1 MFLQIIY
8 PFFHNKIISYNL
20 FFSLKILFLVHD
32 NIALFYLK
40 FFQFLITLIL
50 TVFSFFWPLVCSPCL
65 RVGMTSDRNFYF
77 FLIPSERLKTSL
89 SNLFHLIHKC
99 ACAKEGRSLLYK
111 NKDKLNFWM
120 GVIQFLNKGQSQWFN
135 FDRVWQ

>member
-50 TVFSFFWPLVCSPCL
+50 TVFSL
-65 RVGMTSDRNFYF
+65 
-77 FLIPSERLKTSL
+77 FLAPGLL
-89 SNLFHLIHKC
+89 SVF
-99 ACAKEGRSLLYK
+99 EGRDDFRSELLLLLDPK
-111 NKDKLNFWM
+111 WKIEDKSF
-120 GVIQFLNKGQSQWFN
+120 
-135 FDRVWQ
+135 